1 MGPCSTAFEG
11 AVGAVDS
18 AAKRHIPTG
27 SRPACPLHPT
37 AQRPNLLP
45 APRPAS
51 TAQHEAAKQGVLALL
66 QSYRDG
72 GAPPVS
78 VQEMLDRISATLR
91 DAIEVARTGAKLGP
105 AALVSRGLTPAE
117 SRSSTLPLWT
127 ANCMP
132 RP

>member
-1 MGPCSTAFEG
+1 MSLAVQPNPPCS
-11 AVGAVDS
+11 
-18 AAKRHIPTG
+18 
-27 SRPACPLHPT
+27 
-37 AQRPNLLP
+37 
-45 APRPAS
+45 PAS
-51 TAQHEAAKQGVLALL
+51 VQHVCPTHRFHPPPPSCTPQHEAAKQGVLALL

-105 AALVSRGLTPAE
+105 AALVSRTLA
-117 SRSSTLPLWT
+117 SAASFSLSLPLRT

-132 RP
+132 FP